1 MRNRIFV
8 SIFAVMLALLTLL
21 TVFLP
26 KKEFSDNENR
36 VLASFP
42 TLSIETLKDGSFTSD
57 FSLYVADHFAFRD
70 VWVSIKSIAETA
82 TLKTSNNDVFNGKDG
97 YLLDSFVFDDDSQFE
112 ENLNAVKEF
121 EKIVKDNYD
130 INVKT
135 LIAPTATQIHSDK
148 LPPFAVTSDGEAM
161 ISHAAEEIDGFIN
174 VYSALDAHKDEY
186 IYYKTDHHWT
196 DLGAYYAYEQY
207 KSALGETAPAKEE
220 IDTDT
225 VSLSFFGTTY
235 SRFGRFFGVEAD
247 TLFAPSQEY
256 IGSMTVTDSKGNTT
270 NSIYHPEKLSEK
282 DKYLYFLGGNDSIVT
297 IDTENKN
304 GKTLLL
310 LKDSYANSFLPYI
323 IGDFE
328 KIIVI
333 DMRYYPGLINYLI
346 EDSAVTDILILYNIK
361 SFAEDQYIQFITLTE

>member
-1 MRNRIFV
+1 MRNKIFV
-8 SIFAVMLALLTLL
+8 SVFAVILASLIIL

-26 KKEFSDNENR
+26 KKDFSDNENR

-42 TLSIETLKDGSFTSD
+42 VLSVETLKDGSFTAD
-57 FSLYVADHFAFRD
+57 FSEYIADHFAFRD
-70 VWVSIKSIAETA
+70 VWVSIKSLAESA
-82 TLKTSNNDVFNGKDG
+82 LLKTSNNDVFNGKDG
-97 YLLDSFVFDDDSQFE
+97 YLIDSFNVEDASVFDN
-112 ENLNAVKEF
+112 NLNSVKEF
-121 EKIVKDNYD
+121 EKSMKDNYS

-135 LIAPTATQIHSDK
+135 IIAPTATQILSDK

-161 ISHAAEEIDGFIN
+161 INHAQDELDGFIN
-174 VYSALDAHKDEY
+174 VYSVLEQHKDEY

-196 DLGAYYAYEQY
+196 DLGAYYAYTQY
-207 KSALGETAPAKEE
+207 KASLGETAPDREK

-225 VSLSFFGTTY
+225 VTTSFFGTTY
-235 SRFGRFFGVEAD
+235 SRFGRFFGIDAD
-247 TLFAPSQEY
+247 TIHAPSKKY
-256 IGSMTVTDSKGNTT
+256 IGNMTVTDSKGNTSD
-270 NSIYHPEKLSEK
+270 SIYHPEKIIEK

-333 DMRYYPGLINYLI
+333 DMRYYPGIINYLI
-346 EDSAVTDILILYNIK
+346 EESNVTDILILYNVK
-361 SFAEDQYIQFITLTE
+361 SFAEDRYIQFITSTE